1 MLTGTPLQND
11 LGELHNL
18 LSFLLP
24 SLFKDAQESE
34 DQNFGA
40 YHCLHAMPEFWRLC
54 WALSLQDCMLPSIP
68 ASCEHCDLLSCH
80 APVLWQVNAQTD
92 VRSCKE

>member
-40 YHCLHAMPEFWRLC
+40 HHCLHACQNFG
-54 WALSLQDCMLPSIP
+54 DC
-68 ASCEHCDLLSCH
+68 AGH
-80 APVLWQVNAQTD
+80 
-92 VRSCKE
+92 

>member
-24 SLFKDAQESE
+24 SLFKDTADNEE
-34 DQNFGA
+34 AAFG
-40 YHCLHAMPEFWRLC
+40 E
-54 WALSLQDCMLPSIP
+54 
-68 ASCEHCDLLSCH
+68 
-80 APVLWQVNAQTD
+80 
-92 VRSCKE
+92 

>member
-24 SLFKDAQESE
+24 QLFKEAEESTE
-34 DQNFGA
+34 GGFGKCVVVAYMAVCLPDQCA
-40 YHCLHAMPEFWRLC
+40 YKTDGFASHLCQHNMRTPGSTSCGLCL
-54 WALSLQDCMLPSIP
+54 
-68 ASCEHCDLLSCH
+68 
-80 APVLWQVNAQTD
+80 VL
-92 VRSCKE
+92 